1 MENKTQIKKL
11 YDIARSSRTTDEF
24 ISYIEYVSQ
33 GTSCSARDLAN
44 KIYKAAMTKY
54 DATLRERVD
63 AIKVNTDSVAD
74 QMYSVKAFAI
84 RYGLMSDYA
93 FYLERLVIL
102 GEQFDMTSALNR
114 LTEAAITMYDMRLR
128 RKIDVL
134 TGITIIGGYK
144 DAV

>member
-1 MENKTQIKKL
+1 MENKTQMKKL

-24 ISYIEYVSQ
+24 VSYIEYVSQ
-33 GTSCSARDLAN
+33 RVSFSARDLAN

-54 DATLRERVD
+54 DATIHERVG

-74 QMYSVKAFAI
+74 QMYSVKAFA
-84 RYGLMSDYA
+84 RKYGVMSDYT
-93 FYLERLVIL
+93 FYLERLVSN
-102 GEQFDMTSALNR
+102 GERFDITSALNR
-114 LTEAAITMYDMRLR
+114 LAETAITMYDIRLR
-128 RKIDVL
+128 RKIDTA

>member
-1 MENKTQIKKL
+1 MENKTQMQKL
-11 YDIARSSRTTDEF
+11 HAIASATRTTDEF

-33 GTSCSARDLAN
+33 RTSFSARDLAN

-54 DATLRERVD
+54 DATIRGRVD

-74 QMYSVKAFAI
+74 QMYSVKAFA
-84 RYGLMSDYA
+84 RKYGVASDYT
-93 FYLERLVIL
+93 FYLERLVL
-102 GEQFDMTSALNR
+102 SGERFDMTSALNQ
-114 LTEAAITMYDMRLR
+114 LAESAITMYDMRLR
-128 RKIDVL
+128 RKIDTA